1 MPRPDTVDIARGA
14 PENIARG
21 SDGLLKMIDLLRPH
35 QMPGPLP
42 AYAHNINTRTV
53 GTGRVIY

>member
-1 MPRPDTVDIARGA
+1 VDIARGA